1 MTTAPALSKPT
12 PRKVS
17 APKRPPMP
25 LPTTAAELLSLDA
38 AALNAVFIEARL
50 RLAAPGRRWLIAF
63 DAEAKPS
70 TAAKVGAAAGALAR
84 TLRRA
89 GGRPE
94 IARLPLLPG
103 TDKTGLDDLLAADKI
118 DEQKV
123 AVLKAEIAELGGLLC
138 TVQTRRGHL
147 RREARRALGRPI
159 ERNEAIASAVDTVLN
174 GHLHAAVMAEAD
186 RLQKQALADL
196 EAAPEAA

>member
-1 MTTAPALSKPT
+1 MTTAPAPSKPT
-12 PRKVS
+12 PRKVT

-38 AALNAVFIEARL
+38 AGLNAVFIEARL
-50 RLAAPGRRWLIAF
+50 RLGKQR
-63 DAEAKPS
+63 S
-70 TAAKVGAAAGALAR
+70 TRAR
-84 TLRRA
+84 
-89 GGRPE
+89 
-94 IARLPLLPG
+94 
-103 TDKTGLDDLLAADKI
+103 LLAAEKI

-138 TVQTRRGHL
+138 TIQTRRGHL

-159 ERNEAIASAVDTVLN
+159 ERNEAIASAVDSLLS